1 MSNSI
6 KTLVASVVAVL
17 FSISL
22 FDALFNLNKVIVPG
36 VSNIYNALGTSISP
50 NLITVV
56 IFDFR
61 GYDTL
66 GESIILL
73 TAGLVVLLVFGRGR
87 MSQNSVIL
95 KLIALPIAIFV
106 SCMGIMTILGGHITP
121 GGGFQGG
128 AMITAGVILCILV
141 YGLDKSPINFSHNFV
156 DIVESFGILV
166 YIGLGLV
173 GLFFAGAF
181 LYNVGTDLSG
191 VVPGFVRTIFH
202 YPDVTNAG
210 IVPYLNIVVGL
221 KVFVGLSAI
230 VIAFMGFKKFEEEN

>member
-6 KTLVASVVAVL
+6 RTLVASVVTVL

-22 FDALFNLNKVIVPG
+22 FDALFNLNKVIVPV

-87 MSQNSVIL
+87 
-95 KLIALPIAIFV
+95 
-106 SCMGIMTILGGHITP
+106 LGG
-121 GGGFQGG
+121 
-128 AMITAGVILCILV
+128 
-141 YGLDKSPINFSHNFV
+141 K
-156 DIVESFGILV
+156 
-166 YIGLGLV
+166 
-173 GLFFAGAF
+173 
-181 LYNVGTDLSG
+181 
-191 VVPGFVRTIFH
+191 
-202 YPDVTNAG
+202 
-210 IVPYLNIVVGL
+210 
-221 KVFVGLSAI
+221 
-230 VIAFMGFKKFEEEN
+230 EE

>member
-22 FDALFNLNKVIVPG
+22 FDALVNLNKVIVPG

-87 MSQNSVIL
+87 
-95 KLIALPIAIFV
+95 
-106 SCMGIMTILGGHITP
+106 LGG
-121 GGGFQGG
+121 
-128 AMITAGVILCILV
+128 
-141 YGLDKSPINFSHNFV
+141 K
-156 DIVESFGILV
+156 
-166 YIGLGLV
+166 
-173 GLFFAGAF
+173 
-181 LYNVGTDLSG
+181 
-191 VVPGFVRTIFH
+191 
-202 YPDVTNAG
+202 
-210 IVPYLNIVVGL
+210 
-221 KVFVGLSAI
+221 
-230 VIAFMGFKKFEEEN
+230 EE